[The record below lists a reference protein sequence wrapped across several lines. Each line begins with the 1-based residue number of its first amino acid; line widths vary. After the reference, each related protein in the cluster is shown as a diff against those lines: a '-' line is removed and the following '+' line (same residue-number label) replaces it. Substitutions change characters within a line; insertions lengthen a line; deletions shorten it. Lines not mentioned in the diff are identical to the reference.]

1 VATVA
6 PAVVIYDGACPL
18 CQQGVAWISRRAR
31 RGEFEFLPCQAA
43 ERRARF
49 PWMEERACMGA
60 MQLVLAGDRVLSGAA
75 AAPEIL
81 RRLNGWR
88 WLAGLLALPGVTLLA
103 PLVYS
108 WIARH
113 RYRISAL
120 TGRRHDRSP

>member
-1 VATVA
+1 MPP
-6 PAVVIYDGACPL
+6 PAVLIYDGLCPL
-18 CQQGVAWISRRAR
+18 CQQGVAWVSRRAR

-49 PWMEERACMGA
+49 PWIDERDCLTA
-60 MQLVLAGDRVLSGAA
+60 MQLGLADGRVLAGAA

-88 WLAGLLALPGVTLLA
+88 WLAVLLSLPGVTLVA
-103 PLVYS
+103 PLVYA

-113 RYRISAL
+113 RYQLSAL
-120 TGRRHDRSP
+120 MGRRHDR